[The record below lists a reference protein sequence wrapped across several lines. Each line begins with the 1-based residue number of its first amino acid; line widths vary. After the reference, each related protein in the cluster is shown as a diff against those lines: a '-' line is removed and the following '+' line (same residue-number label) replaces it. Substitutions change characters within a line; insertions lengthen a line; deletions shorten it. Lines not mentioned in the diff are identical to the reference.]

1 MWIERAL
8 HLGIIDFFHYNQ
20 SVWFCDWG
28 KPLDMEKMCLLLD
41 GVIGMEI
48 ESLLKRDQRKPVNV
62 KFLQDPTSEAY
73 V

>member
-1 MWIERAL
+1 
-8 HLGIIDFFHYNQ
+8 
-20 SVWFCDWG
+20 
-28 KPLDMEKMCLLLD
+28 MEKMCLLLD